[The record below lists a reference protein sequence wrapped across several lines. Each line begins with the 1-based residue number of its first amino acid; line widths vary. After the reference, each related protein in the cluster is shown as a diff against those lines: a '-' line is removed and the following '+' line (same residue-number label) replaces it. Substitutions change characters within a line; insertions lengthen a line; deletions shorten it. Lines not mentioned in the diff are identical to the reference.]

1 MFSWLVNDAPLIV
14 KSKVAIW
21 GLELFLILQ
30 LIAAVLLYFFT
41 HSLKTM
47 FVVDL
52 ILLLMG
58 QVVVFIYWFV
68 LKNYVVEPIVL
79 LVDSAEKTFQG
90 MDVRSLPCLDHKDCV
105 GRLARV
111 VRDYAGLV
119 HEQQDARR
127 KQEAMAGEIQQNLSR
142 AQKRDA
148 ETHQVI
154 KELNDAM
161 EEIAKGNL
169 TVRITSDS
177 FDGEFAP
184 LRDVFTAS
192 IGRLREAIVAVS
204 RNTDLIATGAGEIS
218 SASDDLAK
226 RTEKQAGSLGEVATA
241 VRTITE
247 GVHLTADACSDAS
260 NETNQA
266 FEKVKAANVVMKETT
281 EAMDNIKKS
290 SDAIGEIISVIDGI
304 AFQTNVLAL
313 NAGVEAAR
321 AGDAGRGFAVVAQE
335 VRSLAEQSARSANE
349 IKRLISVSAEQVDK
363 GVDLVQK
370 TGRYLQDFAGGIQ
383 TIATRVEE
391 VSKATQEQAQRLTE
405 ITGSIGEM
413 DQVTQQNAA
422 MVEESTAASHNL
434 TSETKKL
441 MQTLSRFRTGQEGS
455 SHFVPVVNTPVQH
468 VSTPRVS
475 SVSPK
480 PQPLKVTSSV
490 SSTPS
495 ISSTSAM
502 VKTPLGKSLPTTSSD
517 QGWEDF

>member
-1 MFSWLVNDAPLIV
+1 MFSWLVNDAPLLV
-14 KSKVAIW
+14 KAKVAIW
-21 GLELFLILQ
+21 GLELFLMAQIL
-30 LIAAVLLYFFT
+30 VSFCGYFVI
-41 HSLKTM
+41 HSFKVTFALNMTM
-47 FVVDL
+47 LF
-52 ILLLMG
+52 IG
-58 QVVVFIYWFV
+58 QIVVFVYWYV
-68 LKNYVVEPIVL
+68 MRNYIVEPVVQM
-79 LVDSAEKTFQG
+79 VDAAEKTLQG
-90 MDVRSLPCLDHKDCV
+90 VSVESIPFTDHRDCV
-105 GRLARV
+105 GRLACV
-111 VRDYAGLV
+111 VRDFAGLV
-119 HEQQDARR
+119 AEQQDARR

-142 AQKRDA
+142 AEERDV

-161 EEIAKGNL
+161 GEIAKGNL
-169 TVRITSDS
+169 TVRITSKS
-177 FDGEFAP
+177 FDGEFAS
-184 LRDVFTAS
+184 LRDVFTTS
-192 IGRLREAIVAVS
+192 VGRLREAIIAVS

-218 SASDDLAK
+218 AASDDLAK
-226 RTEKQAGSLGEVATA
+226 RTEKQAGNLGEIATA

-266 FEKVKAANVVMKETT
+266 FEKVKSANVVMKETT
-281 EAMDNIKKS
+281 EAMDSIKKS

-405 ITGSIGEM
+405 ITTSIGEM

-434 TSETKKL
+434 TSETQKL
-441 MQTLSRFRTGQEGS
+441 TQTLSRFRTGQEGS
-455 SHFVPVVNTPVQH
+455 SHVVPVVNTPVRH
-468 VSTPRVS
+468 V

-495 ISSTSAM
+495 ISSTPAM
-502 VKTPLGKSLPTTSSD
+502 VKTPSGKSLPTTSSD